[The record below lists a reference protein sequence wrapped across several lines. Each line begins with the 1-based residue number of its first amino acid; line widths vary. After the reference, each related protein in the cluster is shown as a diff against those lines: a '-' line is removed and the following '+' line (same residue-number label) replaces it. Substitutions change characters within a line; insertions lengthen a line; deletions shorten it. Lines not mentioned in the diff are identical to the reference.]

1 MSVDQCIAV
10 VITAAGLGSR
20 FSSQLPKQ
28 FQNLDGKPVLRHAID
43 VFESMGLVDHIV
55 LVLPKDFLPQWSK
68 ESQALA
74 HTRKIYA
81 VLEGGASRQASVHIG
96 LQALKKTT
104 TLVAIHD
111 GARPLVLAQDVERA
125 IDTCK
130 GLDGAIC
137 AQPIR
142 DSLKK
147 VREGL
152 ISHDVDREDV
162 WAMQTPQVFH
172 YPWILQVYD
181 QAEKEGH
188 CATDDASLAQRYGG
202 KVCVVPSS
210 SFNIKITYPED
221 LDWAQRI
228 LDMRKQEAQ

>member
-1 MSVDQCIAV
+1 
-10 VITAAGLGSR
+10 
-20 FSSQLPKQ
+20 
-28 FQNLDGKPVLRHAID
+28 
-43 VFESMGLVDHIV
+43 
-55 LVLPKDFLPQWSK
+55 
-68 ESQALA
+68 
-74 HTRKIYA
+74 
-81 VLEGGASRQASVHIG
+81 
-96 LQALKKTT
+96 
-104 TLVAIHD
+104 
-111 GARPLVLAQDVERA
+111 
-125 IDTCK
+125 